1 MAGDRYRFTV
11 HSNDVKGA
19 ELIAH
24 DQNKTS
30 EPGHIHVASPMS
42 GTGFA
47 RGAFHLGA
55 EDWTPYIKQW
65 SGEYKPKFNGN
76 AMECGDNTWFRVAT
90 RFPIAVGMKYK
101 VSVALAKASGT
112 GTAYCGV
119 DSLDANYNSIFK
131 DKATSYNY
139 GTLYAKSLPSTVSS
153 VVYSGTYQWFN
164 STSTGNHNYFDPGAK
179 YFDVVIITN
188 YKGKGTSLV
197 YGLNVQCIS

>member
-24 DQNKTS
+24 DQENSNK
-30 EPGHIHVASPMS
+30 PGYIHVPSAMS
-42 GTGFA
+42 GTGIA

-65 SGEYKPKFNGN
+65 SGEYKPKFNGD
-76 AMECGDNTWFRVAT
+76 AMECGNSTWFRVAT

-101 VSVALAKASGT
+101 VSVALAKVSGT
-112 GTAYCGV
+112 GTTYCGV
-119 DSLDANYNSIFK
+119 DSLDANFNTIAT

-139 GTLYAKSLPSTVSS
+139 GTLFGKSLPTTPSS
-153 VVYSGTYQWFN
+153 VVYSGTYQWYN
-164 STSTGNHNYFDPGAK
+164 STSGSDRNRFDPGAK

-188 YKGKGTSLV
+188 YSGKGTSRV

>member
-24 DQNKTS
+24 DQTNTDK
-30 EPGHIHVASPMS
+30 PGYINVASATS
-42 GTGFA
+42 GTGIA

-55 EDWTPYIKQW
+55 EDWTPYIKHW

-76 AMECGDNTWFRVAT
+76 AMECGDSTWFRIST

-101 VSVALAKASGT
+101 VSVALAKVSGT
-112 GTAYCGV
+112 GTTYCGV
-119 DSLDANYNSIFK
+119 DSLDGNFNSIFA
-131 DKATSYNY
+131 DKASSYNY
-139 GTLYAKSLPSTVSS
+139 GTLANKSLPTGTSS
-153 VVYSGTYQWFN
+153 VVYSGTYQWYN
-164 STSTGNHNYFDPGAK
+164 STSQSYPNRFDPGAK

-188 YKGKGTSLV
+188 YQGKGTSRV